1 MGEYHQDIFNQHDSG
16 NGNVAYLQKYD
27 IRHIPIMKIIR
38 MLSHND
44 ILLDFFSKIIVG
56 YKNQPFYQYG
66 GGIMGIKSLIF
77 EFL

>member
-38 MLSHND
+38 MLSHTD
-44 ILLDFFSKIIVG
+44 ILLDFFPKLLLGTKTNHFTSMVG
-56 YKNQPFYQYG
+56 VSWG
-66 GGIMGIKSLIF
+66 
-77 EFL
+77 